1 MAEDFGEL
9 VASTVRS
16 FSLHSADQAPQ
27 EATQEAPQEAT
38 QEEAPQEETKHD
50 TMDSS
55 APKQSADGDKE
66 APQEATQEAHLKDD
80 ENEHWRPPWWPP
92 KPKDEMPA
100 RMAAPTPAPM
110 AAARPATGS
119 SAPKQSADGD
129 EAPIPKGMPA
139 SSRRVRFRHD
149 PTDAEAAPTT
159 GPPKAPPPAHL
170 LLRLGPPEQASGL
183 CPPQSADGDI
193 EAQPAETQNSTAQAT
208 GSSPPQSADGDRVVT
223 LSLVQQELELLQK
236 LPEWITLQQVIKDN
250 LSDHGRVGTARQALS
265 QHTTVEISLISLKIP
280 LNSAGLDIKIP
291 ANGGFKVI
299 VSLPCAYEI
308 TDGLAIHYESPVMQD
323 FGEAQN
329 KACMDILSFLL
340 AVAPQKVRLHPS
352 NWKNGMDTMLLI
364 RVHASYVHATHM
376 MSADGDRPFSSQ
388 IYDPMYRPPMYR
400 PPSQPS
406 QHGQIKY
413 DESNMASV
421 PADGSKEL
429 KALTVLSALKEG
441 TKFNA
446 SKLPEFI
453 WSALDG
459 ILEKNELLPFMQKH
473 PNRFQIL
480 RGSGGTWQFKVGEF
494 HVPADGG
501 ADGGAP
507 APPPPPPPP
516 AAKAKTIPA
525 MPTRPVPVPSASGV
539 TPPPG
544 LMPGSSK
551 DPANGGVASW
561 RVQDV
566 ILYLQFLE
574 LPHLSDLVIQ
584 HAVDGPMLLELIRK
598 DELLEVGF
606 SKLQARKITQRLP
619 SR

>member
-1 MAEDFGEL
+1 MC
-9 VASTVRS
+9 RS
-16 FSLHSADQAPQ
+16 SWNGMCKEFESL
-27 EATQEAPQEAT
+27 
-38 QEEAPQEETKHD
+38 
-50 TMDSS
+50 
-55 APKQSADGDKE
+55 
-66 APQEATQEAHLKDD
+66 
-80 ENEHWRPPWWPP
+80 R
-92 KPKDEMPA
+92 
-100 RMAAPTPAPM
+100 
-110 AAARPATGS
+110 
-119 SAPKQSADGD
+119 
-129 EAPIPKGMPA
+129 
-139 SSRRVRFRHD
+139 
-149 PTDAEAAPTT
+149 
-159 GPPKAPPPAHL
+159 
-170 LLRLGPPEQASGL
+170 
-183 CPPQSADGDI
+183 
-193 EAQPAETQNSTAQAT
+193 
-208 GSSPPQSADGDRVVT
+208 
-223 LSLVQQELELLQK
+223 K

-250 LSDHGRVGTARQALS
+250 LSGQGRVGNARQALS
-265 QHTTVEISLISLKIP
+265 QHTTVACQPHKHDGLPKIS
-280 LNSAGLDIKIP
+280 LNSAGLDFKIP

-308 TDGLAIHYESPVMQD
+308 TDGLAIHYESPVMPD
-323 FGEAQN
+323 FGAAQ
-329 KACMDILSFLL
+329 KQSCLDILSFLL
-340 AVAPQKVRLHPS
+340 AVAPQKVRMHPS
-352 NWKNGMDTMLLI
+352 NWKDGMASITQI
-364 RVHASYVHATHM
+364 RDEAAHVHGTHM
-376 MSADGDRPFSSQ
+376 QVSAYGDRPFSSH
-388 IYDPMYRPPMYR
+388 IHDPMTFVPRPPAK
-400 PPSQPS
+400 
-406 QHGQIKY
+406 HGRIKY